1 MPLYK
6 RLIRPFASENDWGL
20 EIDNDL
26 NVNVIYFFILAFNNC
41 VVNMKLKGLYTHIY
55 LPIQLSIN

>member
-55 LPIQLSIN
+55 LPIQLSFN

>member
-55 LPIQLSIN
+55 LPI